1 MMISSVLAGIVL
13 FWPAVLLL
21 FFIAFCCIVFAI
33 FLVGSTVLVSSIFFY
48 GLYCILRDLGL
59 LDWVFERIGSLS
71 QMVSAHVKENVERS
85 FLFEDLRS
93 SPKKTPCLYLC
104 HPHGLYGLTWFI
116 HFASRLST
124 FPEKERP
131 VLAVHSIFFQ
141 VPILRELFQAH
152 HCIEAKESEIKASL
166 QKGTSVALLVG
177 GIEELLCTEQDVLN
191 LVLRKREGYAR
202 IAKEMNVNLVPL
214 VSPGESN
221 LFPST
226 QHPLLKWI
234 ETWLYERWRLAFP
247 LPSWKSLSSWM
258 QIAYKPF
265 ANPLVTYIL
274 EPVEPDG
281 ISIEEIKSAYIN
293 RLETFSKTYSI
304 PLVFK
309 G

>member
-1 MMISSVLAGIVL
+1 MMISSVLAGFVL
-13 FWPAVLLL
+13 FWPAVLVL
-21 FFIAFCCIVFAI
+21 FFIGFCCIVFAI
-33 FLVGSTVLVSSIFFY
+33 FLVGSTVLVSSIFLY

-59 LDWVFERIGSLS
+59 LDWVFQRIGTLS
-71 QMVSAHVKENVERS
+71 QMVSGHVKENVEKS
-85 FLFEDLRS
+85 FVFQDLRTS
-93 SPKKTPCLYLC
+93 SKEKPCLYLC

-116 HFASRLST
+116 HFASRLSA
-124 FPEKERP
+124 FPDKERP

-141 VPILRELFQAH
+141 LPILRELFQAH
-152 HCIEAKESEIKASL
+152 HCIEANESEIKATL

-177 GIEELLCTEQDVLN
+177 GIEELLCTEANVLN

-202 IAKEMNVNLVPL
+202 IAKEMQVNLVPL
-214 VSPGESN
+214 VSPGETN

-226 QHPLLKWI
+226 QDPLWKWM

-247 LPSWKSLSSWM
+247 LPSWKSLSSWI

-265 ANPLVTYIL
+265 AKPLITYIL

-281 ISIEEIKSAYIN
+281 MSLEDIKSAYIN
-293 RLETFSKTYSI
+293 RLETFSKIHTI
-304 PLVFK
+304 PIAFK